1 MEITDKEKERIK
13 AILEYFVSKQRKVSG
28 GHNGLSISLFNGLLS
43 ICLSELEEEGKI
55 VGRRTLNRTSYFLK

>member
-13 AILEYFVSKQRKVSG
+13 AILEYFVSKQHKVSG

-43 ICLSELEEEGKI
+43 ICL
-55 VGRRTLNRTSYFLK
+55 